1 MATEKEA
8 LAALTEDEKKTRFY
22 EQIRIIRNTIGDIP
36 MDGEMEING
45 EVIRYPTKNNVVR
58 IVKGMLLQ
66 LTDLNIM
73 PVALETN
80 HIDAMTTKDRYGSEH
95 IGGLIILKETFKV
108 VDTKT
113 GYGETYSWLG
123 QSRYNDKGVTV
134 ASSFAL
140 RDFYIHFFNITV
152 DGDASYEDA
161 ELIRQATDKL
171 TQEGLTEIFYNKALF
186 FVNKATMV
194 KVKAEAKRKGT
205 KLDTWNLQEME
216 IEDLLSIL
224 KLAVDILNPD
234 KAKSDLK
241 KAAEGSKG

>member
-1 MATEKEA
+1 MLEEEKGLPEEEIRA
-8 LAALTEDEKKTRFY
+8 RRQKFY
-22 EQIRIIRNTIGDIP
+22 TQVRIIQETIGDIP
-36 MDGEMEING
+36 MDGEMEINNQ
-45 EVIRYPTKNNVVR
+45 IIKYPTKNNVVG
-58 IVKGMLLQ
+58 IVKSMLK

-73 PVALETN
+73 PVALETDN
-80 HIDAMTTKDRYGSEH
+80 IDSKITKDRYGSEH

-171 TQEGLTEIFYNKALF
+171 TQEGLTEIFYNKALS

-216 IEDLLSIL
+216 IEDLLSVL

-241 KAAEGSKG
+241 KAVEEGAKG